1 MSHLINLIFCPNFR
15 SKIFLDCEKFSGY
28 SEVSDF
34 SGFRRDVSKYRRA
47 RIQGVENRDPLPR
60 YTSILF
66 GNLFVLFIV
75 VLLLYSVLC
84 KFHDVCRYHIS
95 PKVSSY
101 FAFGGPYLNAP
112 IKPYKIIPSYQIS
125 QQVIHMQ
132 SRQLTLDFTQLFPPP
147 PPIANEDCIQFSE
160 SDPYDRLADAFSLAL

>member
-1 MSHLINLIFCPNFR
+1 MSYRPGFGTKICVLSCRLTQKTFRSPSHLLDALNAQKPWFKCYFSSMSHLINLIFCPNFR

-112 IKPYKIIPSYQIS
+112 IKPY
-125 QQVIHMQ
+125 
-132 SRQLTLDFTQLFPPP
+132 
-147 PPIANEDCIQFSE
+147 
-160 SDPYDRLADAFSLAL
+160 